1 MKRKLKI
8 LLTIF
13 LAGSML
19 IASSAQAASF
29 PDVAADADYA
39 EAINYVSEQG
49 IIVGDSAGNFNP
61 EQTVTRA
68 QMAAIIC
75 RMLGATE
82 NLEKGS
88 DFTDVPANH
97 WANAYINKA
106 VKLGIVGGFKDGT
119 FGPSQAVTYEQ
130 AVTMIVRALDGAE
143 LAAQSGGYPDG
154 FLSIASQHGFLE
166 NIHAQKGDAF
176 SRKDVANLVFNCAY
190 FSFAD

>member
-1 MKRKLKI
+1 MSRNFKTLVTS
-8 LLTIF
+8 L
-13 LAGSML
+13 LAGCIL
-19 IASSAQAASF
+19 IASAQAASF

-39 EAINYVSEQG
+39 DAVNYVSEQG

-75 RMLGATE
+75 RMLGDTE
-82 NLEKGS
+82 NLAKGNI
-88 DFTDVPANH
+88 FTDVPADH

-106 VKLGIVGGFKDGT
+106 AELGIVGGFKDGT
-119 FGPSQAVTYEQ
+119 FGPSVTVTYEQ
-130 AVTMIVRALDGAE
+130 AVTMIIRALDGAE

-154 FLSIASQHGFLE
+154 FLSVASEHGFLE
-166 NIHAQKGDAF
+166 NIHAQKRDAF
-176 SRKDVANLVFNCAY
+176 SRKDVASLIFNCAY